1 MLYLP
6 TFEMFPNRFVAV
18 ELPTKSQIFSRT
30 GKTAVSPAG
39 CFSGE
44 DPCRFGM
51 STTEAADAFAQAA
64 ESYEK
69 PDESKE
75 EKK

>member
-1 MLYLP
+1 MYPLLD
-6 TFEMFPNRFVAV
+6 FKMFPNKFVAV

-30 GKTAVSPAG
+30 GKTAVSPSG
-39 CFSGE
+39 CFTGE

-51 STTEAADAFAQAA
+51 STTEAADAFARTA

-69 PDESKE
+69 SVVESKDE
-75 EKK
+75 